1 MPAGSV
7 NRPLGTGV
15 GHVGRARDR
24 WESLRQPLI
33 AGDLMVI
40 VWMEQVRRPS
50 RRAWDEARFPIA
62 RTTLRLAGL
71 YA

>member
-1 MPAGSV
+1 M
-7 NRPLGTGV
+7 
-15 GHVGRARDR
+15 GRARDR

-62 RTTLRLAGL
+62 RTNLRLAGL

>member
-1 MPAGSV
+1 
-7 NRPLGTGV
+7 
-15 GHVGRARDR
+15 
-24 WESLRQPLI
+24 
-33 AGDLMVI
+33 MVI

-62 RTTLRLAGL
+62 RTNLRLAGL